1 MLNPLNSNAKNIN
14 LHDCL
19 FLIFTKISSS
29 FYETPRISISCFS
42 HTEYLSWTLLFAL
55 FSRIA
60 RYDKESK
67 ERQNKK
73 KPVCLTHH
81 IRYIC
86 RSSKDQEALVYQDCL
101 HKLCYLNPFLS
112 FMVSFFF
119 QKLLFFLQFDT
130 YSANWKNSFCE
141 IMNNQFFHLSP
152 WITCYT
158 NKLKGYTTK

>member
-42 HTEYLSWTLLFAL
+42 HTKYLSWTLLFAL

-60 RYDKESK
+60 RYDKERK

-73 KPVCLTHH
+73 IPVWVTHH

-112 FMVSFFF
+112 FMVSFFSKVVIF
-119 QKLLFFLQFDT
+119 LAVWHLFSQ
-130 YSANWKNSFCE
+130 
-141 IMNNQFFHLSP
+141 
-152 WITCYT
+152 
-158 NKLKGYTTK
+158 LKKFILWNHE